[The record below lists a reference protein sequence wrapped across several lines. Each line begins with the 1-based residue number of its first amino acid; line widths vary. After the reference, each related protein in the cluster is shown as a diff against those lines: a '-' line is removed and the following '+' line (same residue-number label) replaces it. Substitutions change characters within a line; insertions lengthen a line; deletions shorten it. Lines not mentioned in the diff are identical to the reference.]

1 MQLRDLL
8 GALADLI
15 FVPHCPACDRRVAP
29 GTPLCGPCATT
40 LVELGPACPRCAE
53 PHDRPSS
60 HLCRRCCLKPP
71 PLARIAAPYRYG
83 GELAVALRR
92 LKFDRRPDIGRSLAP
107 LLSPALRAAA
117 TGCDLAV
124 PIPLHRRRLAAR
136 GFNQAE
142 VLLRHALGDALP
154 IARLVLRRRRATRPQ
169 SGLDARARATNLAG
183 AFEAL
188 EVPGRRILLFDDVV
202 TTGATMAEAAR
213 ALLAAG
219 ASEVT
224 GFCVARAESC

>member
-1 MQLRDLL
+1 MRFRDLL
-8 GALADLI
+8 GGLANLV
-15 FVPHCPACDRRVAP
+15 FVPHCPACDRRVEP
-29 GTPLCGPCATT
+29 GVPLCEACAST
-40 LVELGPACPRCAE
+40 LVPLGSACPRCAE
-53 PHDRPSS
+53 PQDGPSS
-60 HLCRRCCLKPP
+60 HLCRRCCLTPP
-71 PLARIAAPYRYG
+71 PLTRIAAPYRYG

-107 LLSPALRAAA
+107 LLTPALRSAAA
-117 TGCDLAV
+117 GCDLAV

-154 IARLVLRRRRATRPQ
+154 IARLVLRRSRPTRPQ
-169 SGLDARARATNLAG
+169 SGLDARSRAGNVAG
-183 AFEAL
+183 AFEAV
-188 EVPGRRILLFDDVV
+188 EVPGRRILLVDDVV
-202 TTGATMAEAAR
+202 TTGATMSEAAR

-224 GFCVARAESC
+224 GFCAARAESL